1 MKNYQSNQ
9 KLVHAFATFQS
20 YEGRANNMFFKGST
34 IYSYGEHFPIATRT
48 DEVTFFNLNK
58 YSNTTA
64 KHKSLVRSG
73 LSRYDKIFLEC
84 VYVPTI
90 SEIEYNIL
98 DKAHKYNLGYWEKSI
113 ALLTE
118 EIENPRTRNKAT
130 RQFAIEQFEANRNK
144 YKTYFNI

>member
-34 IYSYGEHFPIATRT
+34 IYSYGEHFPIATRV
-48 DEVTFFNLNK
+48 DEFTFFNLNG

-64 KHKSLVRSG
+64 KHKSLVRSAI
-73 LSRYDKIFLEC
+73 STDIILEC
-84 VYVPTI
+84 AYPPTI
-90 SEIEYNIL
+90 GEIEYNIL

-113 ALLTE
+113 AILTE

-130 RQFAIEQFEANRNK
+130 RKFAIERLEANRNK